1 MRNNDLLNKQLA
13 GRLEPLINTH
23 NANSILFAAN
33 QKRLADIIQRY
44 NRECSGT
51 VARAAYGRCKVQEG
65 VLKEKSRAHNAERA
79 SLKRERAALTKE
91 RLSYVNRIKANA
103 AKAKENLGKLT
114 ESGRKTTQHI
124 RTLENHR
131 TRLNDLCTKAEA
143 KGDGDSLHFCH
154 AVLWDGGVKSLP
166 PLSEMLRG
174 TVFLK

>member
-1 MRNNDLLNKQLA
+1 M
-13 GRLEPLINTH
+13 
-23 NANSILFAAN
+23 
-33 QKRLADIIQRY
+33 
-44 NRECSGT
+44 
-51 VARAAYGRCKVQEG
+51 
-65 VLKEKSRAHNAERA
+65 LKEKSRAHNAERA

-131 TRLNDLCTKAEA
+131 TRLNDFCTKAEA